1 MIMGRLLQG
10 TEYPF
15 SQYMEAAFITTGVA
29 VFSLASKSGD
39 SEKTTNMTGLLL
51 LLTYISCDSFTSQYQ
66 NRLYN
71 RYGKVNI
78 DQYQMMLGVNI
89 SAIAIT
95 ISGLILSGE
104 IPIVYEFLWENPNV
118 FQYNVITA
126 ITSATGQLFIY
137 YTIKEFGP
145 IVFTLIMTTRQMISI
160 CISSLLFGHTISFTA
175 VVGACMVFGMIFF
188 QIRRKYMARNQR
200 R

>member
-1 MIMGRLLQG
+1 MGRLLQG
-10 TEYPF
+10 TVYPF

-39 SEKTTNMTGLLL
+39 SEKTTNLTGLLL

-66 NRLYN
+66 TKLYN
-71 RYGKVNI
+71 RYGRVNI
-78 DQYQMMLGVNI
+78 DQYQMMLGVNV

-95 ISGLILSGE
+95 VSGLILSGE

-126 ITSATGQLFIY
+126 ITSATGQLFIF

-145 IVFTLIMTTRQMISI
+145 IVFTMIMTTRQMISI

-175 VVGACMVFGMIFF
+175 VVGACMVFGILFF
-188 QIRRKYMARNQR
+188 QIRRKYIARNQR
-200 R
+200 K

>member
-29 VFSLASKSGD
+29 IFSLASKSGD

-51 LLTYISCDSFTSQYQ
+51 LLTYVSCDSFTSQYQ

>member
-1 MIMGRLLQG
+1 MGRLLQG

>member
-51 LLTYISCDSFTSQYQ
+51 LLTYVSCDSFTSQYQ

-160 CISSLLFGHTISFTA
+160 CISSLLFGHTISLTA
-175 VVGACMVFGMIFF
+175 LVGACMVFGMIFF
-188 QIRRKYMARNQR
+188 QIRRKYMARGSS
-200 R
+200 